1 MDPSS
6 QTPVNES
13 QSSLKDGSTLTV
25 QQKITDLRG
34 LAMEL
39 KNACRG
45 LGDQQGRLLDMLMNN
60 LLSGLDA
67 VLPANSSSSAEVPA
81 QSRSNETINL
91 DYDKF
96 KKHCKEL
103 FVKKSWDE
111 LLQLLN
117 EKTASMGDSKRAK
130 GLQAVPVEFLKEYN
144 SIRKEA
150 SKGLLSTEYE
160 SRALVSLWARVLM
173 LVEDMYGQLKF

>member
-25 QQKITDLRG
+25 QQKITYLRR

-39 KNACRG
+39 KDACRG
-45 LGDQQGRLLDMLMNN
+45 LGDQQGCLLDMLMNN

-96 KKHCKEL
+96 KKHCDEL
-103 FVKKSWDE
+103 RVEKSWDD
-111 LLQLLN
+111 LLQLLD
-117 EKTASMGDSKRAK
+117 EKTASMGDSNLAKR
-130 GLQAVPVEFLKEYN
+130 LQTVPVEFRKEYN

-150 SKGLLSTEYE
+150 SNGLLSAEE
-160 SRALVSLWARVLM
+160 EKKALVSLWAKVLM
-173 LVEDMYGQLKF
+173 LVDDMYGQLKF